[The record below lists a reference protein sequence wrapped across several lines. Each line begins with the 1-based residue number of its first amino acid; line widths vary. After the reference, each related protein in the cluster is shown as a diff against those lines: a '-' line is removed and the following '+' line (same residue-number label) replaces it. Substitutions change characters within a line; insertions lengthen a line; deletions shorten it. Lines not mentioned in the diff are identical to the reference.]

1 VNFLLRIKVIPM
13 SRLIVF
19 SGHTIFLIRLNNK
32 EMKKILSKNIS
43 KPVRDDVS
51 TTIFPFQEQPD
62 TDVSARI
69 GAHDLFSLFTAN
81 IIKKKTR
88 FTR

>member
-1 VNFLLRIKVIPM
+1 
-13 SRLIVF
+13 
-19 SGHTIFLIRLNNK
+19 
-32 EMKKILSKNIS
+32 MKKILSKNIS
-43 KPVRDDVS
+43 KPVREDGQGV
-51 TTIFPFQEQPD
+51 IMPFQEQPD
-62 TDVSARI
+62 TDVSVRI